1 MKHALLK
8 TTMKNRGYKVKNIV
22 VTFCFII
29 IISGFMLANVIVPD
43 AEFSLSERRRLSEFP
58 EFSLEKL
65 LSGDLFGEF
74 EEYTL
79 DQFVLRD
86 TFRGLKAIGKYYLL
100 NQKDNNK
107 IYIIDG
113 NINKI
118 EYPLDERSVYNA
130 ARKLNEI
137 YNKYLE
143 GMNVSYAIIPDK
155 NYFLAKRNGYLSL
168 DYDKMVEIMNQ
179 NVKNMKY
186 IDLFSVLSIEDFYR
200 TDIHW
205 SQDRITGMADV
216 LLNEMGNEVRA
227 SDARY
232 SREEKYPFYGS
243 YYGQAAL
250 KLEPDTMVYLT
261 NNTIENAV
269 VYDHIDKTYSK
280 VYMHDR
286 FESID
291 SYDFFLS
298 GAKSLITITNPSCT
312 NGRELVLFRDSFGS
326 SIAPLLLEGY
336 SKITLV
342 DLRYFATDLLGEY
355 MEFTEGQ
362 DILFLYNVQIL
373 NNSAM
378 LK

>member
-1 MKHALLK
+1 M
-8 TTMKNRGYKVKNIV
+8 KNIV

-130 ARKLNEI
+130 ARKLNEV